1 MPHIVQQFEKW
12 AVQKH
17 CEKETRNPSIKTKS
31 LVCSRKISPYHMQ
44 PSYNHWCWRQ
54 QRINSS
60 SLISQIFFHFNEIKL
75 LVFAWQL
82 FKNKKEKKRC
92 VVSSADSSIYDS
104 KIGES
109 HIHSRLSISI
119 KGWTF
124 QYSTVHNIC
133 FSLWHYIKK
142 KNWKVRYLPF
152 LTLFHLHLLYLF
164 FLSNT

>member
-1 MPHIVQQFEKW
+1 MIQNTLSHIAMPHIVQQFEKW

-124 QYSTVHNIC
+124 QYSRVHNIC

-142 KNWKVRYLPF
+142 KKTGKWDTCHF
-152 LTLFHLHLLYLF
+152 
-164 FLSNT
+164 